1 MIGYI
6 KYIVQHRVNNF
17 IEDKETQIVFGW
29 KFHELRILRTYQ
41 CDRSHLGFQV
51 NMKQKIFK
59 IHNKF
64 CIVLFVF
71 FKEIEKKTLTLTK
84 FTMKKKLPVQTAP
97 KNTRNGQTIFF
108 SQFFVQF

>member
-1 MIGYI
+1 
-6 KYIVQHRVNNF
+6 
-17 IEDKETQIVFGW
+17 
-29 KFHELRILRTYQ
+29 
-41 CDRSHLGFQV
+41 
-51 NMKQKIFK
+51 MKQKIFK

-71 FKEIEKKTLTLTK
+71 FKEFEKKTLTLTK

-108 SQFFVQF
+108 SQFFVQFWPTLKALSQKNILRRIFMIMSNFELIY